1 MCGIAGLIG
10 IDRSIQAEIAPK
22 LLAAM
27 SHRGSDANGQ
37 IVLTSQCDVST
48 AASSNAHPQIT
59 LLHTRLA
66 IIDLSPAGNQPMP
79 DRDPVAP
86 NWVVFNGEIYN
97 YRDLQT
103 QLNDTP
109 WACNTQSDTETI
121 LNSFR
126 VWGENCVDRLQGM
139 FAWCLADPSTAE
151 IWLCRD
157 RLGIK
162 PLYLYRPASGG
173 LIFASEIRTILAAGS
188 ALVPPNLDR
197 GALESGLAQGVMCGN
212 RNIIH
217 GISQLPPGAI
227 LKLDW
232 SGRQLA
238 QRQYFHLE
246 RQISPFKSP
255 VPAREQVVAK
265 VAAVLRAAVARHLLA
280 DVPIGI
286 FLSGGIDS
294 TAIATL
300 ATEISQDKI
309 QTISIGFDLP
319 AFDETAQATATAK
332 ALGTEHTSISLSG
345 QEIVRD
351 FDEILAT
358 MDSPTVDGFNT
369 FMVARATRKLG
380 LKVALSGLGGDEL
393 FGGYAS
399 FRDLPRFWQF
409 RQKFSASSKIMGK
422 LLSVVEEII
431 PYRSISKLAAAW
443 QLPNEIVPLYL
454 LRRQLFTPQ
463 ERRQLHSLPP
473 DSHPADGISRS
484 LYDRLCR
491 ETEGREIF
499 NQISHLELSFY
510 MRYMLLRD
518 ADIFSMASG
527 LELRVPLLDDLMLA
541 TVLPLAAELKQ
552 DRSRLKP
559 LLVDAVGT
567 DLIRQI
573 AQQPKRG
580 FQFPWAVWLRED
592 LALRVDRVLT
602 DRHLWEALGFNS
614 VAVKSLWEN
623 FRHGDRRISPLQIL
637 NLVILADYS
646 QRHGLE
652 VRDI

>member
-10 IDRSIQAEIAPK
+10 IDRSLQAQLAPK

-27 SHRGSDANGQ
+27 SHRGPDANGQ
-37 IVLTSQCDVST
+37 IVLTSQGDIES
-48 AASSNAHPQIT
+48 AASDTHPQIT

-66 IIDLSPAGNQPMP
+66 IIDLSPAGSQPMP
-79 DRDPVAP
+79 DRDPILP

-103 QLNDTP
+103 QLKDTP
-109 WACNTQSDTETI
+109 WACHTQSDTETI

-173 LIFASEIRTILAAGS
+173 LIFASEIRTILAAGA
-188 ALVPPNLDR
+188 ALVPPHIDR
-197 GALESGLAQGVMCGN
+197 GALESGLAQGAICGIDS
-212 RNIIH
+212 NIIH

-246 RQISPFKSP
+246 RQIAPLKSP
-255 VPAREQVVAK
+255 VPAREPVVAK

-332 ALGTEHTSISLSG
+332 ELGTEHVNISLSG
-345 QEIVRD
+345 REIVRD
-351 FDEILAT
+351 FDEILAA

-369 FMVARATRKLG
+369 FVVARATRKLG
-380 LKVALSGLGGDEL
+380 IKVALSGLGGDEL

-409 RQKFSASSKIMGK
+409 RQQFFACSKITGQ
-422 LLSVVEEII
+422 LLSAVEEII
-431 PYRSISKLAAAW
+431 PHRSISKLASAW

-463 ERRQLHSLPP
+463 ERRKLYSLPP
-473 DSHPADGISRS
+473 DFDPAHGISHAS
-484 LYDRLCR
+484 YDRLRR
-491 ETEGREIF
+491 ETEGRETF

-527 LELRVPLLDDLMLA
+527 LELRVPLLDDLTIA
-541 TVLPLAAELKQ
+541 TVLPLAAQLKQ
-552 DRSRLKP
+552 DRARLKP

-573 AQQPKRG
+573 SQQPKRG

-602 DRHLWEALGFNS
+602 DRHQWEALGFNP

-637 NLVILADYS
+637 GLVILADYC
-646 QRHGLE
+646 QRHGLQ